1 MLSFKT
7 NKIISRIYAV
17 ISRCK
22 LLWSSEILNNM
33 QLLRKAGATLHIF
46 IVHYLGS
53 LFLSLSLMALPLSKV
68 SLNQTENTREK
79 QQPQN

>member
-33 QLLRKAGATLHIF
+33 QLLRKAGAILHNLHRPLPGF
-46 IVHYLGS
+46 S
-53 LFLSLSLMALPLSKV
+53 LSLSLLWLCP
-68 SLNQTENTREK
+68 
-79 QQPQN
+79 